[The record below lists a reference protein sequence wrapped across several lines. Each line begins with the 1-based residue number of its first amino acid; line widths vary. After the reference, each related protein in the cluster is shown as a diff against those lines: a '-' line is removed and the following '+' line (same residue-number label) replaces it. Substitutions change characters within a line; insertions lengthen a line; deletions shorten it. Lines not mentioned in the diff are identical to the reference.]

1 MRRSKGTLSRT
12 RERKALGFPEG
23 VGYCIP
29 LPRDLL
35 ASEAWL
41 AMTPQC
47 RKLVDALMT
56 EWADHGGKENG
67 NLLAPYDML
76 EERGM
81 RRQTVLDVVTE
92 AKALGI
98 VEPTRGRRSHGSR
111 KQPSIYRLTWLGT
124 PDGLTASHEWKSV
137 KTAEEAHIRVR
148 NALDVLQRERATKRT
163 IREDRA
169 AQRATQQGASAESD
183 AENNVVKMERAADK
197 ASPADESSR
206 VA

>member
-1 MRRSKGTLSRT
+1 MRDARRSKGTLSRT
-12 RERKALGFPEG
+12 RERKALGFPAG

-47 RKLVDALMT
+47 RKFIDALMT

-67 NLLAPYDML
+67 SLKAPYNLL
-76 EERGM
+76 EKRGM
-81 RRQTVLDVVTE
+81 RRQTVRDAVME

-98 VEPTRGRRSHGSR
+98 VDAIHGRRSHGSR
-111 KQPSIYRLTWLGT
+111 QDPSVYRLTWLGT
-124 PDGLTASHEWKSV
+124 PDGLTAIHEWKAIKS
-137 KTAEEAHIRVR
+137 AEEAQARVA
-148 NALDVLQRERATKRT
+148 NAMNGLKQERAAKRKLK
-163 IREDRA
+163 EDRA
-169 AQRATQQGASAESD
+169 AQRAAAQL
-183 AENNVVKMERAADK
+183 ERATVN
-197 ASPADESSR
+197 PAPIDESSR